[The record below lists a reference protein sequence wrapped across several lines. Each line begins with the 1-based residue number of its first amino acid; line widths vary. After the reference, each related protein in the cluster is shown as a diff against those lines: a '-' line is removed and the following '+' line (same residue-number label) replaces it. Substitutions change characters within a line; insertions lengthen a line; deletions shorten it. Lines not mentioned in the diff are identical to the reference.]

1 MDDLFK
7 LREYGTQTVV
17 SFYTPTLMNAAEVER
32 VRADL
37 LRLVDE
43 GKRTRLI
50 LDFRRVQF
58 FSSQVIGVLLTL
70 NKKLVAAGG
79 GGLVLCGVSDRL
91 MELLKISRLDRLL
104 SIKATR
110 KEALSGDPAA

>member
-7 LREYGTQTVV
+7 LREYGSQTVV

-43 GKRTRLI
+43 EKRTRLI

-70 NKKLVAAGG
+70 HKKLAAGG
-79 GGLVLCGVSDRL
+79 SGGLVLCHVSDRL

-104 SIKATR
+104 TIKPTR
-110 KEALSGDPAA
+110 HEALEA

>member
-7 LREYGTQTVV
+7 LRQYGTQTVV
-17 SFYTPTLMNAAEVER
+17 SFYTPTLINAAEVER

-43 GKRTRLI
+43 GKQTRLI
-50 LDFRRVQF
+50 LDFKRVQF
-58 FSSQVIGVLLTL
+58 FSSQLIGVLLTL
-70 NKKLVAAGG
+70 NKKLAAGG
-79 GGLVLCGVSDRL
+79 GGGLILCGVSERL

-104 SIKATR
+104 TIKGSR
-110 KEALSGDPAA
+110 KEALGG